1 MMTSISE
8 FESRL
13 LSLLNGKCTSLRIT
27 YNDHML
33 CHDEF
38 KDEIDFL
45 PYYDPEHFVSVED
58 RQKCLDENKLW
69 IVHWYPISSDISRH
83 VMASSLELA
92 LTKVFEIGKC

>member
-1 MMTSISE
+1 MTNISE
-8 FESRL
+8 LESRL
-13 LSLLNGKCTSLRIT
+13 LSLLNGNHTSLKIT

-45 PYYDPEHFVSVED
+45 PYYDPEHFVSAKD

-69 IVHWYPISSDISRH
+69 IVHWYPISSDISRQ

-92 LTKVFEIGKC
+92 LTKVFEIGEC